1 MNDGIYRVDFQS
13 EKDAGKG
20 IARVSNGDFRGID
33 QTHVYFGKVEGQ
45 GASLTMLMYAPAT
58 TGAPAGSD
66 MQAPFSM
73 NGAPVRLNVQKTENG
88 FDLSGVSDAHSE
100 TRYEFK
106 AERVADLLAD

>member
-1 MNDGIYRVDFQS
+1 METLEVLTKRMFIS
-13 EKDAGKG
+13 AKSK
-20 IARVSNGDFRGID
+20 ARAL
-33 QTHVYFGKVEGQ
+33 
-45 GASLTMLMYAPAT
+45 ASLTMLMYAPAT